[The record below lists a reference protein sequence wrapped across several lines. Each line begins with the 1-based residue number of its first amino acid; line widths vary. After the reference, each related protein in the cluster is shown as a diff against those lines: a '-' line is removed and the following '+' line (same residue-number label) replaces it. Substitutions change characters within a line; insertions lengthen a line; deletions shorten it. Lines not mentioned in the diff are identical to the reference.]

1 MAWRIEKHVVRGLI
15 QNIVPGR
22 VVGTVWLEG
31 MDQPLELNL
40 KGNGYRDIAGARLEF
55 RNPNPIKGDYSG
67 LDIFQEGTVG
77 DMTASKKVKTLVDPD
92 NYIYKGETPPAFTW
106 ANCLY
111 LEWFSESNG
120 RVLIETVD
128 FKWKVSLPKWSLS
141 AEAELE
147 QQEANRQAMFKFMD
161 ELASV
166 LDPDDDEEDELSDEE
181 EMDEFQWEAYL
192 QKSDARS
199 DMLMELLEKYQGD
212 PRCQEIISEAMGWD
226 IESIEISDAYFEGWD
241 ALDRDPDTDP
251 AAVGTE
257 EATEEDD
264 DSDDDSDYFP
274 NHPLITSMMDITSR
288 LFYEAESRNLLN
300 DDNSNPWNQL
310 VWHGQMSVS
319 KLIAALEPVAEGL
332 DAEPGFVVAT
342 LKRALHL
349 IHLTIATLEACRS
362 HGRKHRK
369 WTLGVRGDLF
379 RLRESVLDLMQHY
392 RLKGE

>member
-40 KGNGYRDIAGARLEF
+40 KGDGYRDIAGTRLEF
-55 RNPNPIKGDYSG
+55 RNPNPVKGDYSG

-92 NYIYKGETPPAFTW
+92 DFEFKSGTPPAFTW

-166 LDPDDDEEDELSDEE
+166 LDPDDDEEEDISEDE

-251 AAVGTE
+251 DGAEDPAASDE
-257 EATEEDD
+257 
-264 DSDDDSDYFP
+264 DDDSDYFP

-369 WTLGVRGDLF
+369 WTLEVRGDLF
-379 RLRESVLDLMQHY
+379 LLRESVLDLMHHY